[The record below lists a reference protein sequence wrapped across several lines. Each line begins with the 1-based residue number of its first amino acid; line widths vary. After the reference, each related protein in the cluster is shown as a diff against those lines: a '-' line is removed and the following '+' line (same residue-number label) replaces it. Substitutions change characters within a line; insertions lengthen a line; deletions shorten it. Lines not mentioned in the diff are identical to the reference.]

1 MVLEYVLAFRLG
13 RDQVQTTDLRA
24 PLPELLLPVGD
35 HCFGNDNHEITLDFF
50 EFTEES
56 QEANRLNRF
65 AQTL

>member
-1 MVLEYVLAFRLG
+1 MVLENVLAFRLG

-56 QEANRLNRF
+56 
-65 AQTL
+65 